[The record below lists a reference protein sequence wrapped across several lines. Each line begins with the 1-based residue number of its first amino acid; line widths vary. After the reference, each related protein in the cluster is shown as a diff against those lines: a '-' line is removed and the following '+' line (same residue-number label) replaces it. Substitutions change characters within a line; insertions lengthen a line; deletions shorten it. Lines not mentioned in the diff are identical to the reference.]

1 MDSGFEVF
9 LYAAVD
15 GCSAHK
21 GKRLYKGISEYLE
34 KACQMVYLEYCG
46 IWTILRTA
54 FSRCDIW
61 RKLVY
66 RSARP
71 LDFTRWSYLFENG
84 SCEDFLS
91 VLSAYQNE
99 DGGL

>member
-21 GKRLYKGISEYLE
+21 GQRLYKGIS
-34 KACQMVYLEYCG
+34 EYCG

-66 RSARP
+66 RSCMAVYDRG
-71 LDFTRWSYLFENG
+71 G
-84 SCEDFLS
+84 SPFDTAVRKEGPS
-91 VLSAYQNE
+91 
-99 DGGL
+99 

>member
-66 RSARP
+66 RSCMAVYDR
-71 LDFTRWSYLFENG
+71 SG
-84 SCEDFLS
+84 SPFDTAVRKEGPS
-91 VLSAYQNE
+91 
-99 DGGL
+99 